1 MQAEHTVHIGGPPH
15 ATHASNKI
23 KTSLYTI
30 LNFVPLNLFKQFH
43 RVANV
48 WFFLICCLQTIK
60 SISVTDGKPSTA
72 LGLVF
77 VMFVTMVKDA
87 IEDIS
92 RHKADGVENG
102 RAAHRRNPQS
112 AGECPW

>member
-60 SISVTDGKPSTA
+60 SISVTDGKPSA
-72 LGLVF
+72 ARAGWVAGRCA
-77 VMFVTMVKDA
+77 VVAVVTVID
-87 IEDIS
+87 
-92 RHKADGVENG
+92 RRVE
-102 RAAHRRNPQS
+102 
-112 AGECPW
+112 